1 MKLEPIELK
10 VEVTGLDEA
19 QKKISDFMNHPDVKR
34 YEALMGLT
42 PPIWTNTQNLIDK
55 IEEEF
60 QRGDEKSNQD
70 KELIINLPRI
80 EKSAEIENRGDI
92 PCVKLYGFSIKEI
105 YKILDEL
112 GLNNGC

>member
-1 MKLEPIELK
+1 MEAETIELK

-70 KELIINLPRI
+70 KELIINLV
-80 EKSAEIENRGDI
+80 NGDM
-92 PCVKLYGFSIKEI
+92 
-105 YKILDEL
+105 ILKNQDVQDVIRLCQVL
-112 GLNNGC
+112 GLAVPTCEEPRMHFEL